1 MDRPLPAGIPRLRQ
15 STRWRLL
22 EWLLVLVALTAL
34 VLLLGY
40 GALLIGNRLL
50 ADRIYPNISVRGL
63 PIGGMTRAEARALLQ
78 RRYASFLAAPV
89 TLSFAGQIWRPAA
102 EDLGL
107 SLAIDE
113 TIEAAFAFGHT
124 PSWEDNLRIATATW
138 QHGVELPLRL
148 RFDQRIA
155 QATLRAIA
163 AEIDQAPIDASV
175 ELRDGVIIVGQEQWG
190 RQTLIDETLADIA
203 AAVQRL
209 QPQEVTIRT
218 RQLEPQVRDADL
230 APTVAELR
238 LLLSGPIHLE
248 GQGGQCPAGCRW
260 EWPVKQIAT
269 WIRLRPL
276 TAVDGRPAMAVLID
290 QAAIRAALA
299 PIATALREEG
309 GLPRVDWHNGDL
321 RIRTPGTPG
330 RGLAV
335 EEALTR
341 INAALYSTERSVILP
356 RRELPPPV
364 TAENLAALNITTPVG
379 IGVSS
384 FRRSAEYRITNI
396 LAGARHLDGTLIP
409 PGATFSFNTT
419 LGPVT
424 PERGFV
430 EGLAIIDNR
439 TQKEWGGGLC
449 QVSTTVFRAA
459 FFAGLPII
467 ERHEHSFRI
476 GWYEELGE
484 PPGLDAAIFT
494 GVHDLRFVNDTGG
507 WLLLTSKVDLQRQ
520 QLTMILYG
528 SPIDRRVE
536 YSYQILARMPA
547 PTQPVY
553 IDDPTLPAGVIRQT
567 DTARD
572 GLHVEVYRTVY
583 AHDKVI
589 RRDTIPTTFQPWP
602 NIFLRGVGQ

>member
-572 GLHVEVYRTVY
+572 GLYVEVYRTVY
-583 AHDKVI
+583 THDKVI